1 MFHDV
6 EYQLWAICR
15 CETYHR
21 EVNWA
26 SMYRTGDQLM
36 RKKGQAPTL
45 QSVDRAIAVLKGFS
59 EEEPELG
66 VTELSQRLGLPK
78 STVYRLLAS
87 LQQEG
92 IVDQDPETEKY
103 RLGIELVNLAG
114 LVLKQMDVRQVAR
127 TYLRSLAEA
136 SEETVN
142 LSLLTGDDKVIN
154 IDGISSPRMV
164 RNVGWIGREMLP
176 HCISSGKALLA
187 YLPQQRLERIAA
199 KGLPRFTEK
208 TIVDP
213 ILLQEEL
220 KRVRQQGY
228 AVGQEELEVGLSAVA
243 APIWNHKGEVV
254 AAVSVSGPSFRL
266 SSEKIPELAELT
278 RRTANEIS
286 YQLGYVGEE

>member
-1 MFHDV
+1 MK
-6 EYQLWAICR
+6 
-15 CETYHR
+15 
-21 EVNWA
+21 
-26 SMYRTGDQLM
+26 
-36 RKKGQAPTL
+36 KKGQTSTL
-45 QSVDRAIAVLKGFS
+45 RSVDRAIAVLKAFS

-66 VTELSQRLGLPK
+66 VTELSRRLELSK

-92 IVDQDPETEKY
+92 VVDQDPETEKY
-103 RLGIELVNLAG
+103 RLGIELVSLAG
-114 LVLKQMDVRQVAR
+114 LVLKQIDARQVAR
-127 TYLRSLAEA
+127 PCLRSLAEA

-142 LSLLTGDDKVIN
+142 LTVLTGDGKVIN

-187 YLPQQRLERIAA
+187 YLPQQQLEHILA

-208 TIVDP
+208 TITDP
-213 ILLQEEL
+213 SLLQKEL

-228 AVGQEELEVGLSAVA
+228 AVAQEELEVGLSAVA
-243 APIWNHKGEVV
+243 APIWNHEGKVV

-278 RRTANEIS
+278 RRAANEIS
-286 YQLGYVGEE
+286 HQLGYTGKE

>member
-1 MFHDV
+1 M
-6 EYQLWAICR
+6 E
-15 CETYHR
+15 
-21 EVNWA
+21 
-26 SMYRTGDQLM
+26 
-36 RKKGQAPTL
+36 KKGQSSTL
-45 QSVDRAIAVLKGFS
+45 RSVERAIAVLKAFS

-66 VTELSQRLGLPK
+66 VTELSRRLKLPK

-92 IVDQDPETEKY
+92 VVDQDPETDKY
-103 RLGIELVNLAG
+103 RLGIELVRLAG
-114 LVLKQMDVRQVAR
+114 LVLTQVDVRQVAR
-127 TYLRSLAEA
+127 PHLRSLAEV

-142 LSLLTGDDKVIN
+142 LSVLTGGGKVIN

-187 YLPQQRLERIAA
+187 YLSPQRLERILA
-199 KGLPRFTEK
+199 KGLPRFTEN
-208 TIVDP
+208 TITDP

-228 AVGQEELEVGLSAVA
+228 AVAQEELEIGLSAVA
-243 APIWNHKGEVV
+243 APIWNHEGVVV

-266 SSEKIPELAELT
+266 SSEKIPKLAELT
-278 RRTANEIS
+278 KRAANEIS
-286 YQLGYVGEE
+286 HQLGYVGEG

>member
-1 MFHDV
+1 MK
-6 EYQLWAICR
+6 
-15 CETYHR
+15 
-21 EVNWA
+21 
-26 SMYRTGDQLM
+26 
-36 RKKGQAPTL
+36 KKGQTSTL
-45 QSVDRAIAVLKGFS
+45 RSVDRAIAVLKAFS

-66 VTELSQRLGLPK
+66 VTELSRRLELSK

-92 IVDQDPETEKY
+92 VVDQDPETQKY
-103 RLGIELVNLAG
+103 RLGIELVSLAG
-114 LVLKQMDVRQVAR
+114 LVLKQIDTRQVAR
-127 TYLRSLAEA
+127 PCLRSLAEA

-142 LSLLTGDDKVIN
+142 LTVLTGDGKVIN

-187 YLPQQRLERIAA
+187 YLPQQQLEHILA
-199 KGLPRFTEK
+199 KGLLSFTEK
-208 TIVDP
+208 TITDP

-228 AVGQEELEVGLSAVA
+228 AVAQEELEVGLSAVA
-243 APIWNHKGEVV
+243 APIWNHEGEVV

-278 RRTANEIS
+278 RRAANEIS
-286 YQLGYVGEE
+286 HQLGYTGKE

>member
-1 MFHDV
+1 
-6 EYQLWAICR
+6 
-15 CETYHR
+15 
-21 EVNWA
+21 
-26 SMYRTGDQLM
+26 M

-45 QSVDRAIAVLKGFS
+45 QSVDRAIAVLKAFS

-66 VTELSQRLGLPK
+66 VTGLSQRLGLPK

-92 IVDQDPETEKY
+92 IVDQNPETEKY
-103 RLGIELVNLAG
+103 RLGIELVHLAG
-114 LVLKQMDVRQVAR
+114 LVLKQIDVRQVAR
-127 TYLRSLAEA
+127 PHLRSLAET

-142 LSLLTGDDKVIN
+142 LTVLTDSGKVIN

-187 YLPQQRLERIAA
+187 YLPQQQLECILA

-208 TIVDP
+208 TITDP

-220 KRVRQQGY
+220 KGVRQQGY
-228 AVGQEELEVGLSAVA
+228 AVAQEELEVGLSAVA
-243 APIWNHKGEVV
+243 APIWNHEGKVV

-266 SSEKIPELAELT
+266 SAEKIPALAELT
-278 RRTANEIS
+278 RQTANEIS
-286 YQLGYVGEE
+286 HQLGYVEE